1 MISKDTLAFLEE
13 LKLNNDKDWFDANR
27 KRYQTAKKDVEGFLV
42 KLIASLAEFDSGLID
57 LKPKE
62 CVFRIF
68 RDVRFSKDKR
78 PYKTN
83 MGAYMSRGG
92 RKSPYAGY
100 YLHIEPGNNFLAAG
114 VWMPPGEVL
123 KNIRQEIDYNAD
135 EFKAILNKP
144 SFKKVFPTLEGEKLK
159 TAPRDYPKDH
169 PEIEFLKHKS
179 YLVMTPLKDK
189 DLTDK
194 GFIDKATKLYQ
205 EAKPLND
212 FINRTFD

>member
-1 MISKDTLAFLEE
+1 MHSKDTLSFLEE
-13 LKLNNDKDWFDANR
+13 LKLNNDRDWFDANR
-27 KRYQTAKKDVEGFLV
+27 KRYQTAKKDVESLV
-42 KLIASLAEFDSGLID
+42 EKLITALTNFDHSLID

-62 CVFRIF
+62 CTFRIF

-100 YLHIEPGNNFLAAG
+100 YMHIEPGNVFLAAG
-114 VWMPPGEVL
+114 VWMPPSDVL
-123 KNIRQEIDYNAD
+123 KAIRQEIDYNAD

-144 SFKKVFPTLEGEKLK
+144 SFQKLFPTLEGEKLK

-169 PEIEFLKHKS
+169 PEIEYLKHKS
-179 YLVMTPLKDK
+179 FLVVTPLQDK

-194 GFIDKATKLYQ
+194 SFIEKASRIYQ